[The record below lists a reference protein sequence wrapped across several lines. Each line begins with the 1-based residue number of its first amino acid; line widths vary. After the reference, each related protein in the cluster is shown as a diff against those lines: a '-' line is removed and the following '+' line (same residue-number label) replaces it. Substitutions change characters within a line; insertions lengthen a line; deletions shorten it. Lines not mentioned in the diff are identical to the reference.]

1 MLIRAVLVLL
11 LAFLCLFAWRAWRE
25 MPVFARLA
33 AALAAIAGLLLARY
47 PSALGIGILL
57 ACSLVVFVSRRKG

>member
-1 MLIRAVLVLL
+1 MLLRAVLVLL

-25 MPVFARLA
+25 MPAFARLA
-33 AALAAIAGLLLARY
+33 AALAAVAALVLTRY
-47 PSALGIGILL
+47 PSALLIGILL